1 MKDQLLTPHFKLSE
15 FTKSST
21 ATARKIDNTP
31 SQEVISNLQAL
42 CQNVLEPLRAYVNES
57 SPSKGD
63 KRGSVPIIIGSG
75 YRSPAL
81 NKAVGGVANSQHM
94 TGEACDI
101 HIPDEATGKRW
112 FVWLMDNVPFHQL
125 IWEKSTPS
133 STRHWIHVAFKRT
146 GINKQ
151 QVIHNLIKYP
161 SK

>member
-81 NKAVGGVANSQHM
+81 NKAVGGVPNSQHM
-94 TGEACDI
+94 TGEAADI
-101 HIPDEATGKRW
+101 HLPDNATGRKW
-112 FVWLMDNVPFHQL
+112 FLWMMDNLKFDQL
-125 IWEKSTPS
+125 IMEKSTPS
-133 STRHWIHVAFKRT
+133 STRYWIHVSFSRHRCR
-146 GINKQ
+146 Q
-151 QVIHNLIKYP
+151 QVIQNLVKHP
-161 SK
+161 NG

>member
-42 CQNVLEPLRAYVNES
+42 CQNVLEPLRAYANES

-81 NKAVGGVANSQHM
+81 NKAVGGVPNSQHQ
-94 TGEACDI
+94 TGEAVDI
-101 HIPDEATGKRW
+101 HIPDNATGRKW
-112 FVWLMDNVPFHQL
+112 FLWMMDNLKFDQL
-125 IWEKSTPS
+125 IMEKSTPS
-133 STRHWIHVAFKRT
+133 STRYWIHVSFSR
-146 GINKQ
+146 NRCRQ
-151 QVIHNLIKYP
+151 QVIQNLVKHP
-161 SK
+161 NG

>member
-31 SQEVISNLQAL
+31 SEQVISNLKLL
-42 CQNVLEPLRAYVNES
+42 CEQVLEPLRVHFNC
-57 SPSKGD
+57 
-63 KRGSVPIIIGSG
+63 PIIIGSG

-94 TGEACDI
+94 TGEAADI
-101 HIPDEATGKRW
+101 HIPDETTGKRW
-112 FVWLMDNVPFHQL
+112 FLWMMDNLKFDQL

-133 STRHWIHVAFKRT
+133 STRYWIHVSFSKTRCR
-146 GINKQ
+146 Q
-151 QVIHNLIKYP
+151 QVIENLIKN
-161 SK
+161 K

>member
-1 MKDQLLTPHFKLSE
+1 MKDQQLTPHFKLSE

-31 SQEVISNLQAL
+31 SQEVISNLKAL

-94 TGEACDI
+94 TGEAADI
-101 HIPDEATGKRW
+101 HLPDNATGRKW
-112 FVWLMDNVPFHQL
+112 FLWMMDNLKFDHYQNL
-125 IWEKSTPS
+125 
-133 STRHWIHVAFKRT
+133 
-146 GINKQ
+146 
-151 QVIHNLIKYP
+151 NLIK
-161 SK
+161 SSFESSSGNQVVA

>member
-15 FTKSST
+15 FTKSRT

-31 SQEVISNLQAL
+31 SEQVISNLKLL
-42 CQNVLEPLRAYVNES
+42 CEQVLEPLRVHFNC
-57 SPSKGD
+57 
-63 KRGSVPIIIGSG
+63 PIIIGSG

-133 STRHWIHVAFKRT
+133 STHHWIHVANKRT

-161 SK
+161 NKA